1 MGISDH
7 SPIRYNKEY
16 FGYLVG
22 YPDGRIL
29 LVNADALPV
38 LERNGP
44 FEELAPYELRT
55 LDIRE
60 PFHLHTPP
68 LVWLE
73 LTKRCNL
80 KCPHCYIDGGKPRA
94 EELSDAEIHRLIDE
108 MADMGV
114 WAIAFTGGEPTL
126 HPSFVDFV
134 RHARERDVLVGIATH
149 GLHLSDELLAQ
160 LPRDGV
166 IISVSI
172 DDLHIPGRDIER
184 EFRMAARTL
193 QRCKAHG
200 FPGNI
205 MTNTNRRNVD
215 RLDDMIVWAEEHGVS
230 VRSVPFSPIGER
242 AKKNRAWLENV
253 PADVPQAAAFWMKE
267 VEWEHA
273 YHREVGLCVG
283 QIFNYG
289 LTLAFMTDRCSSGR
303 YLCYV
308 CADGTLYPCTMCAGE
323 KILSPGS
330 VKGRSFAEAWRSHW
344 PIRDSSW
351 AAFEDTC
358 TGCPLH
364 NDMFYCSSRC
374 PAMSHARH
382 GDLTSCGASDFEKV
396 SLIVRTAQLQH
407 SPIGQAERTTP

>member
-1 MGISDH
+1 MAISDH
-7 SPIRYNKEY
+7 SPVRYNKEY
-16 FGYLVG
+16 FGYIVG
-22 YPDGRIL
+22 YPDGHIL
-29 LVNADALPV
+29 LVNEDARPV

-44 FEELAPYELRT
+44 YDELKRFELDT
-55 LDIRE
+55 LEICE
-60 PFHLHTPP
+60 PFHLNTPP

-73 LTKRCNL
+73 LTKRCDL
-80 KCPHCYIDGGKPRA
+80 KCPHCYIDGGKPR
-94 EELSDAEIHRLIDE
+94 ENELSDEEIHRLIDE

-134 RHARERDVLVGIATH
+134 RHARERDILVGIATH

-160 LPRDGV
+160 LPKTGV

-184 EFRMAARTL
+184 EFRLAARTL
-193 QRCKAHG
+193 QRCKQHG

-205 MTNTNRRNVD
+205 MTNTNRRNID
-215 RLDDMIVWAEEHGVS
+215 RLGEMISWAEEHGVS

-242 AKKNRAWLENV
+242 AKKNREQLENV
-253 PADVPQAAAFWMKE
+253 PADALKAGEFWMKE

-289 LTLAFMTDRCSSGR
+289 LTLAYMTNRCSSAR
-303 YLCYV
+303 FLCYI

-330 VKGRSFAEAWRSHW
+330 VKDRGFAEAWRAHW

-358 TGCPLH
+358 NGCPLH

-382 GDLTSCGASDFEKV
+382 GDYTSCGASDFEKV
-396 SLIVRTAQLQH
+396 SLMVRTGLLQH
-407 SPIGQAERTTP
+407 SPIGQPEEAIR